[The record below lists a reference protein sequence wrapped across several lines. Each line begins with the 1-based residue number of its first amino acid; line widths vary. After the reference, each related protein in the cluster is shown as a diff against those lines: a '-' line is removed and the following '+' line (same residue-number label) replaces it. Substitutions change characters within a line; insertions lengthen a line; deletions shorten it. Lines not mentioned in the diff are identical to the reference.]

1 MNHKLLPLT
10 AAGLL
15 VFAMGNAL
23 YHQLPEP
30 EPAPPVPPPVTP
42 FGRTVAGAGLV
53 EPNTEAS
60 GTGIIAVGSQMA
72 GVVTRVGV
80 HVGQEVKVGD
90 VLFVLDKRQA
100 EAELRARQAA
110 LDMALAQMRKLGQ
123 MPRPEEVPVSEAQV
137 RSAEAAF
144 RQQEDQR
151 NRDRKLAAHSALSQ
165 EDLVAHEQHYQA
177 ARAQLDVARANLALL
192 QAGAWDQDKAIA
204 SASIGQARAQV
215 DQAETMLRLLEV
227 RAPVEGTILEV
238 KVRPGEYVCTASGQS
253 LILMGNLQPLHVRV
267 NVDEGDFPRLKLNA
281 PARAKIRGDATLQE
295 IPLRYVRLE
304 EHVVPKTGL
313 TGANAERVDTRVV
326 QVIYAIERDHRL
338 VHEKKVLVG
347 QVLDVFID
355 DGTPK

>member
-1 MNHKLLPLT
+1 MNRKLLPLT

-23 YHQLPEP
+23 YHQMPEVESP
-30 EPAPPVPPPVTP
+30 PPVPPAVTP
-42 FGRTVAGAGLV
+42 FGQTVAGAGLV

-80 HVGQEVKVGD
+80 HIGQEVKAGD
-90 VLFVLDKRQA
+90 VLFTLDKRQA

-110 LDMALAQMRKLGQ
+110 LEMVVAQMHKLDL

-144 RQQEDQR
+144 REQEDQR
-151 NRDRKLAAHSALSQ
+151 NRDRRLAAHNALSQ

-192 QAGAWDQDKAIA
+192 RAGAWDQDKAIA
-204 SASIGQARAQV
+204 AASIGQARAQV
-215 DQAETMLRLLEV
+215 DQAETMLKLLEV

-267 NVDEGDFPRLKLNA
+267 SVDEEDFPRLKLTA
-281 PARAKIRGDATLQE
+281 PARAKIRGDATQEE
-295 IPLRYVRLE
+295 IPLRFVRLE
-304 EHVVPKTGL
+304 EHVVPKTAL
-313 TGANAERVDTRVV
+313 TGANAERIDTRVV
-326 QVIYAIERDHRL
+326 QVIYAIEPNHRL
-338 VHEKKVLVG
+338 DHEKRVLVG

-355 DGTPK
+355 GGAPE